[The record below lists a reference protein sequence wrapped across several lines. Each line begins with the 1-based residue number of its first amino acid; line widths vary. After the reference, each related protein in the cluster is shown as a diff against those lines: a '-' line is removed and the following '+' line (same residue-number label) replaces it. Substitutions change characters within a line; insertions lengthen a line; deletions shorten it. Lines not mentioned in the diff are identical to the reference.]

1 MQRSQRQNSQGV
13 LNETPKP
20 LALGQLKT
28 ITIAIPILQS
38 QLSICNGNWTE
49 FKNRNLE
56 SIKKFKTK
64 TETKLSHEITRV
76 STF

>member
-13 LNETPKP
+13 LHETPKP

-38 QLSICNGNWTE
+38 QSAMAIRLNLKTE
-49 FKNRNLE
+49 F
-56 SIKKFKTK
+56 
-64 TETKLSHEITRV
+64 
-76 STF
+76 